1 MLKAPTYRETLYEVA
16 LDSYG
21 YVTPADALEVGLPKG
36 ELPKL
41 ARHRNGNLQNVA
53 YGLYRFTK
61 TPASSLGYLA
71 EAVKRVD
78 DGAYLHG
85 ESVLE
90 LHGLAD
96 VNSRYIYV
104 ASPKRV
110 RRSFP
115 GNLKV
120 SVGRT
125 DVPVT
130 EYEGIPCQPVADAIL
145 ECRGKVEQK
154 RLVQAT
160 HKAMQQVLLTMK
172 NWGRVQKELSL

>member
-1 MLKAPTYRETLYEVA
+1 M
-16 LDSYG
+16 
-21 YVTPADALEVGLPKG
+21 PKG
-36 ELPKL
+36 KLPKL
-41 ARHRNGNLQNVA
+41 ARYRNGDMQNAA
-53 YGLYRFTK
+53 YGLYRFIK
-61 TPASSLGYLA
+61 IPVSSLGYLA
-71 EAVKRVD
+71 EAVKRVG

-96 VNSRYIYV
+96 VNPRYIYV

-120 SVGRT
+120 SVGKAGA
-125 DVPVT
+125 PVT

-145 ECRGKVEQK
+145 ECRGKVEHK
-154 RLVQAT
+154 RLVQAA
-160 HKAMQQVLLTMK
+160 HEARQ
-172 NWGRVQKELSL
+172 